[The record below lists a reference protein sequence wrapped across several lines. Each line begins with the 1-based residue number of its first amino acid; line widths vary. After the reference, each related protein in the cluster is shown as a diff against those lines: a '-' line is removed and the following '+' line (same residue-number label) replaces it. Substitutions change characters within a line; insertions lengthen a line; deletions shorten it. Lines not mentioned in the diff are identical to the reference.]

1 MPADLFD
8 YPVAGKRERKREGER
23 DDSNERRGQRRESRG
38 GGPPRVCTREKQE
51 SALFS
56 VLMLPSI
63 TPTTF
68 SRRERARQ
76 SVHGFQW
83 LSR

>member
-1 MPADLFD
+1 MII
-8 YPVAGKRERKREGER
+8 PVAGEREEERYIGDISASGQTGWDDGVEEGEGER
-23 DDSNERRGQRRESRG
+23 GTAC
-38 GGPPRVCTREKQE
+38 VCTREKQE
-51 SALFS
+51 FALFS

-68 SRRERARQ
+68 SRRVRARQ

>member
-1 MPADLFD
+1 MII
-8 YPVAGKRERKREGER
+8 PVAGEREKERYIGEWTGWDDRWRRERERER
-23 DDSNERRGQRRESRG
+23 DCV
-38 GGPPRVCTREKQE
+38 RVCTREKQE
-51 SALFS
+51 FALFS

-68 SRRERARQ
+68 SRRVRARQ

>member
-1 MPADLFD
+1 MII
-8 YPVAGKRERKREGER
+8 PVAGEREEERAIYRRVDRRGGRRQVEEGEGER
-23 DDSNERRGQRRESRG
+23 DGV
-38 GGPPRVCTREKQE
+38 RVCAREKQE
-51 SALFS
+51 FALFS

-68 SRRERARQ
+68 SRRVRARQ